1 MSPVGSN
8 LFEALRAGLAD
19 FRLQVEGEAGLEVR
33 ALGPSTG
40 TVPDLVRRV
49 LEALAEALAGLAGA
63 LEDAHATLRVADA
76 AVALLETANA
86 MLGGLATGL
95 SFGELPQA
103 FGLDPRPFEAVST
116 ALEQAHDAVAT
127 GTRVVGLLPSPED
140 LSAIR
145 EELVLL
151 LGQRVDPSRTDAGAL
166 GALLA
171 AIQPS
176 PEMN

>member
-1 MSPVGSN
+1 MSPVGAN

-19 FRLQVEGEAGLEVR
+19 FRLQVEGEAGRRVR
-33 ALGPSTG
+33 ALGPSQG

-49 LEALAEALAGLAGA
+49 LESLADALAWLAGA
-63 LEDAHATLRVADA
+63 LEDAHAVLRVTDA

-86 MLGGLATGL
+86 LLGGLATGL
-95 SFGELPQA
+95 SFGDMPQS

-116 ALEQAHDAVAT
+116 ALGRVHGAVAT
-127 GTRVVGLLPSPED
+127 GTRVVGLVPRPED

-171 AIQPS
+171 AVRPAL
-176 PEMN
+176 PPR